1 MEVQSTQRAPEWP
14 ENYCESK
21 QTYFKVVMVSTKPFT
36 CQSFRQNY
44 FSRQIE
50 WADWGGG
57 GGGRQPINL
66 STPSPLTL
74 PPLPGG
80 SVSLPLP
87 TPPGGF
93 PPFHLYHALSQ
104 ADSIPPPLPPF
115 LGGKNLPPPLLE
127 VSRAPPLVQFY
138 SNVISRRIYSALT
151 TTTEGTYFS
160 TTPLPE
166 FSIPPPPAPLPWC

>member
-1 MEVQSTQRAPEWP
+1 MQTKHFTAPQKMHNFQFTDEEKTCKLAVEVQSTQRAPEWP

-57 GGGRQPINL
+57 GGRRQPINL

-87 TPPGGF
+87 TPPGGSTL
-93 PPFHLYHALSQ
+93 PSLSCTIT
-104 ADSIPPPLPPF
+104 S
-115 LGGKNLPPPLLE
+115 
-127 VSRAPPLVQFY
+127 
-138 SNVISRRIYSALT
+138 
-151 TTTEGTYFS
+151 
-160 TTPLPE
+160 
-166 FSIPPPPAPLPWC
+166 

>member
-1 MEVQSTQRAPEWP
+1 MHNFQFTDEEKTCKLAVEVQSTQRAPEWP

-57 GGGRQPINL
+57 GGQPINL

-87 TPPGGF
+87 TPPGGSTL
-93 PPFHLYHALSQ
+93 PSLSCTIT
-104 ADSIPPPLPPF
+104 S
-115 LGGKNLPPPLLE
+115 
-127 VSRAPPLVQFY
+127 
-138 SNVISRRIYSALT
+138 
-151 TTTEGTYFS
+151 
-160 TTPLPE
+160 
-166 FSIPPPPAPLPWC
+166 